1 MAQAAEVV
9 GTVEYREGDGPALRI
24 RKGPIEVE
32 TTDLDATLSWEDGA
46 GTDDGLTHG
55 RAALPIADY
64 QRYVSEGAIRVRG

>member
-32 TTDLDATLSWEDGA
+32 TTDMDATLSWEDAASGDT
-46 GTDDGLTHG
+46 GPTHG

-64 QRYVSEGAIRVRG
+64 RRYVSEGAIRVHR